1 MRSTTPG
8 ALRLL
13 MLAVA
18 ALFAMIA
25 ARPALAQETVHV
37 VAGGENLST
46 IAQGYGYSMIELAA
60 YNGIANPNIVYVGQK
75 IAIPSSGAV
84 PQTLPRATAELPGAE
99 GYHTVAGGE
108 TLSQIAKN
116 NGCLLY
122 TSDAADE

>member
-84 PQTLPRATAELPGAE
+84 PQTLRGRPPNCRAPRVTTPLSA
-99 GYHTVAGGE
+99 AGRCRRSPS
-108 TLSQIAKN
+108 T
-116 NGCLLY
+116 
-122 TSDAADE
+122 TP